1 MELIADLLK
10 ILIPASVVLYGMF
23 LVVQVF
29 IAKQAEEQKL
39 TMQNQDRQHTLP
51 LQLQA
56 YERLILFLERITP
69 NQLLVRVQP
78 RSMQAADFL
87 PHLLT
92 EIREEYN
99 HNLAQQL
106 YVSHENWVKLTQAKD
121 NTVALIQQAATE
133 VAPDAPAIEL
143 SKKVM
148 EKTLSNESNIVIE
161 AIIALKEEA
170 QKLFR

>member
-1 MELIADLLK
+1 MELIGDLLK
-10 ILIPASVVLYGMF
+10 IIIPASVVLYGMY
-23 LVVQVF
+23 LTVQSF
-29 IAKQAEEQKL
+29 ISKQLNEKELQIKQQLNEQ
-39 TMQNQDRQHTLP
+39 TLP

-69 NQLLVRVQP
+69 NQLLLRIQPHSVQ
-78 RSMQAADFL
+78 SADFL
-87 PHLLT
+87 PLLLS

-106 YVSHENWVKLTQAKD
+106 YVSHENWLKLTKAKD
-121 NTVALIQQAATE
+121 GLVAMIQQAATE
-133 VAPDAPAIEL
+133 IPPDVAAIEL

-148 EKTLSNESNIVIE
+148 EKSLADSDTAIME

-170 QKLFR
+170 QQLFR

>member
-10 ILIPASVVLYGMF
+10 ILIPASLVLYGMY
-23 LVVQVF
+23 LTVQSF
-29 IAKQAEEQKL
+29 ISRQLQEKELDIKQKL
-39 TMQNQDRQHTLP
+39 NEHTLP

-69 NQLLVRVQP
+69 NQLLLRLQPQSVQV
-78 RSMQAADFL
+78 ADFL
-87 PHLLT
+87 QLLLS

-106 YVSHENWVKLTQAKD
+106 YVSHENWQKLTKAKD
-121 NTVALIQQAATE
+121 GLVAMVQQAATE
-133 VAPDAPAIEL
+133 VSPDAAAIEL
-143 SKKVM
+143 SKKVI
-148 EKTLSNESNIVIE
+148 EKSLSNNDTATIE

-170 QKLFR
+170 QKLFK

>member
-23 LVVQVF
+23 LVIQSF
-29 IAKQAEEQKL
+29 INKQLEEQRITL
-39 TMQNQDRQHTLP
+39 QNHNREHTLP

-69 NQLLVRVQP
+69 NQLLLRVQP
-78 RSMQAADFL
+78 RSTQVADFL
-87 PHLLT
+87 QLILT

-106 YVSHENWVKLTQAKD
+106 YISHENWIKLTQAKD
-121 NTVALIQQAATE
+121 NTVALIQQAAKE
-133 VAPDAPAIEL
+133 VSPDAAAIEL

-148 EKTLSNESNIVIE
+148 EKTLANNTNMSTDV
-161 AIIALKEEA
+161 IIALKEEA
-170 QKLFR
+170 RKLFG